1 MSYYSE
7 NQKENLTRTGDR
19 LRELREKKGATQD
32 ELAEYM
38 KVPRSTVAKWENGA
52 QDFKSESIVRLAR
65 YYNCSIDYLLLGASA
80 ETYEIYSTTGLVD
93 AAVAELSKYKEIE
106 DMLYDRNEPGP
117 LSLLNEMLSDEEFF
131 ALLNEF
137 VLLRA
142 KWKKIQI
149 EIAELELIKKTTE
162 PRSKERKE
170 AGERLIQLKDDEEF
184 LLWKYS
190 HSVDTYIRK
199 LLEAK

>member
-7 NQKENLTRTGDR
+7 NQKENLIKVGDR

-38 KVPRSTVAKWENGA
+38 EVQRSTVAKWENGA
-52 QDFKSESIVRLAR
+52 QDFKSAAIVRLAR
-65 YYNCSIDYLLLGASA
+65 YFNCSIDYLLLGASA
-80 ETYEIYSTTGLVD
+80 ETYEIYSTTGLID
-93 AAVAELSKYKEIE
+93 AAVSQLGKYKEIE

-117 LSLLNEMLSDEEFF
+117 LGVLNEMLSDEEFF
-131 ALLNEF
+131 TLLTEF

-142 KWKKIQI
+142 KWKKIQV
-149 EIAELELIKKTTE
+149 ETAEQELLRKKTE

-170 AGERLIQLKDDEEF
+170 AGERLIQLKDDGEF
-184 LLWKYS
+184 LLWKFS
-190 HSVDTYIRK
+190 RSIDSFTRK
-199 LLEAK
+199 LLEVK